1 MKSFLKTLILAKI
14 FLKWQKNHN
23 NEARIFLRKRIKI
36 DYHTLVRIFQI
47 NKVQINQN
55 LNKNRSKSNKIN
67 KMKGNMKN
75 IMMKNKK
82 KN

>member
-14 FLKWQKNHN
+14 FLKLQKNHN

-47 NKVQINQN
+47 NKV
-55 LNKNRSKSNKIN
+55 
-67 KMKGNMKN
+67 
-75 IMMKNKK
+75 
-82 KN
+82 